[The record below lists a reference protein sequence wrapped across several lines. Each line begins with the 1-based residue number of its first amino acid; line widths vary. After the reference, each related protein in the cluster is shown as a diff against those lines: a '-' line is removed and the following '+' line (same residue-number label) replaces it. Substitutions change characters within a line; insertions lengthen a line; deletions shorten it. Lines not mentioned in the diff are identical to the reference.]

1 MVSAILARRAV
12 PLARSNLNMGARRF
26 AHVENTHGSRSVVT
40 NVTIA
45 DILIHPL
52 TRPTCH
58 AAFLSETSLP
68 FGQGPKNKVPIAIGL
83 VTFLATGF
91 SLPFLAARFQYKKAN
106 S

>member
-12 PLARSNLNMGARRF
+12 PLARSNLNMGAKRF
-26 AHVENTHGSRSVVT
+26 AHVENTH
-40 NVTIA
+40 
-45 DILIHPL
+45 
-52 TRPTCH
+52 
-58 AAFLSETSLP
+58 ETSLP

-91 SLPFLAARFQYKKAN
+91 SLPFVAARFQYKKAN